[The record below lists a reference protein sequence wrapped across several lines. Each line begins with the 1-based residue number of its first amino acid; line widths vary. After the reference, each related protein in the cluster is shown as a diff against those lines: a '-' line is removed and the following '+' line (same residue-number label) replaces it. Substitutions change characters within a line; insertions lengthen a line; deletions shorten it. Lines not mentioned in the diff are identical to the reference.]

1 MKMSKLTIRSLLWA
15 SFSFTTL
22 AAQVVAQTTIE
33 NTPAVTAFVHE
44 PDFCLMFVGAPNRED
59 GVSRAYVLSSD
70 RALDTLLQANV
81 SLSIPEAFAF
91 IQQQCEANL
100 LTENRQ
106 SKAGAMTVK

>member
-1 MKMSKLTIRSLLWA
+1 MSKLTIRSLLWA
-15 SFSFTTL
+15 SFSFTVL
-22 AAQVVAQTTIE
+22 AAQAVAQASVE
-33 NTPAVTAFVHE
+33 NTLAVGTFVNE

-70 RALDTLLQANV
+70 KALDSLLRANA

-91 IQQQCEANL
+91 IQQQCEAKL

-106 SKAGAMTVK
+106 PKAGATTVR